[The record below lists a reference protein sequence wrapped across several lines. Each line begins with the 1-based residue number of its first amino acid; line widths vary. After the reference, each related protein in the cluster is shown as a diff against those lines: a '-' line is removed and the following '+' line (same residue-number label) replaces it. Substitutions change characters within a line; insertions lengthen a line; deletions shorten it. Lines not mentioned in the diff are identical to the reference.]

1 MLIEK
6 KKVFSFVQSQKKF
19 IEKYRKKLINLIKI
33 LERLK
38 KQFYQS
44 LHFFLSRN
52 YTVSYKKDFLV
63 SYVIH
68 FCFSA
73 SNTMLHISDA
83 EGNLKMS
90 CSAGLVDLQ
99 GKQKVV
105 RRLVLMRFF
114 GILSLA
120 KSKFLK
126 KNPIALHFKNVT
138 GSNKF
143 LIVKKLKQKFFIR
156 IIKNF
161 DLEAHNG
168 CRKRKERRK
177 RSKTK

>member
-1 MLIEK
+1 MFSNK
-6 KKVFSFVQSQKKF
+6 KKSIIFSFIQLKK
-19 IEKYRKKLINLIKI
+19 KYIKKLVNSIII

-44 LHFFLSRN
+44 LHFFLSNN
-52 YTVSYKKDFLV
+52 YLSKYKKDFLV
-63 SYVIH
+63 SYVIY
-68 FCFSA
+68 FCFSL
-73 SNTMLHISDA
+73 SNTVLHISDA
-83 EGNLKMS
+83 AGNLKIS
-90 CSAGLVDLQ
+90 CSAGLIDLQ

-105 RRLVLMRFF
+105 RRLALTRFF
-114 GILSLA
+114 NLLSLA

-126 KNPIALHFKNVT
+126 KNPVALHFKNVS

-156 IIKNF
+156 TIKNF
-161 DLEAHNG
+161 DLEAYNG

-177 RSKTK
+177 R